1 MKRMSQTRRLVQTL
15 KKILKSQGFTYKD
28 VAQGLGISEAS
39 VKRTFAMESMSLER
53 LEQICLMVGKEIAD
67 LVYQMDTEQRKIY
80 ELTQAQETEL
90 VNEPKCLLVAHLV
103 LNGWEF
109 SDILKHY
116 NFETTELTKHL
127 VKLDNLGLLE
137 LLPLNRIK
145 LRISPH
151 FSWRRDGPIQQFFLK
166 HLQDDYFNSHFIEP
180 NQSLRIMAGM
190 LTDES
195 VNVINDKIEELTL
208 LFSELYRKDR
218 EVPVEKRTNYG
229 AVLAIRPWLV
239 PLFNKIR
246 K

>member
-1 MKRMSQTRRLVQTL
+1 MSQTRQLVQTL
-15 KKILKSQGFTYKD
+15 KKVLKSQGFTYKD
-28 VAQGLGISEAS
+28 VAHGLGISEAS

-67 LVYQMDTEQRKIY
+67 LVYQMDIEQRKIY
-80 ELTQAQETEL
+80 ELTLAQETEL
-90 VNEPKCLLVAHLV
+90 VNDPKCLLVAHLV

-109 SDILKHY
+109 SDILEY
-116 NFETTELTKHL
+116 YYFEETELTQHL

-151 FSWRRDGPIQQFFLK
+151 FSWRRDGPIQQF
-166 HLQDDYFNSHFIEP
+166 HFAEP
-180 NQSLRIMAGM
+180 DEKLRIMAGM

-195 VNVINDKIEELTL
+195 AKVMNDKFEELTL

-218 EVPVEKRTNYG
+218 EVPVEKRKNYG
-229 AVLAIRPWLV
+229 AVLSIRPWLV
-239 PLFNKIR
+239 PLFNTIR